1 MREIVFGLEDSL
13 VSTLGAV
20 TGVAVG
26 SGDRYIIVLTGLVLV
41 AVEAIS
47 MSAGSFLSTQS
58 VEEISQQRQRQDS
71 ARILQERVN
80 DDESLHAF
88 FVRKGFSDKEM
99 KAALDALSRE
109 RRLWLK
115 EVNRT
120 ERRIFTSGIHPVAAA
135 FVMGTVYLI
144 GGSMVFLPYFFLPIW
159 HAAALSFGIAVI
171 ALFAL
176 GVWKANIAGV
186 ARVRSG
192 LEMVM
197 VSLVAAALGMAVGHV
212 ASLTLG

>member
-26 SGDRYIIVLTGLVLV
+26 SGDRYVIVLSGLVLV

-58 VEEISQQRQRQDS
+58 AEEVSRERQRQDN
-71 ARILQERVN
+71 ARILQERMD

-88 FVRKGFSDKEM
+88 FMRKGLSDREVE
-99 KAALDALSRE
+99 AALAALGRE

-115 EVNRT
+115 EVNRA

-135 FVMGTVYLI
+135 MVMGGVYLV
-144 GGSMVFLPYFFLPIW
+144 GGILVFLPYFFLSIGA
-159 HAAALSFGIAVI
+159 AAALSFAIAIV
-171 ALFAL
+171 ALFLL
-176 GVWKANIAGV
+176 GVWKAQVAGV
-186 ARVRSG
+186 EKVRSG
-192 LEMVM
+192 AQMVA
-197 VSLVAAALGMAVGHV
+197 VSLIAAALGMAVGRI
-212 ASLTLG
+212 ASVTLL